1 MESAPDT
8 SDWLGSTGTD
18 WHARAL
24 ADPDQG
30 HFVGIVDDQIVGFA
44 TLAGLEGSGPIE
56 LRRIVVRP
64 DRRGMGHGRALL
76 EAAVARI
83 REVTPRRQI
92 WLDVKR
98 TNTRARALYE
108 SVGFVPAAGVPPF
121 ADADSVAE
129 LDLVVMVNGPDADPE
144 GGPTGPTSRKL
155 DA

>member
-1 MESAPDT
+1 MPDT
-8 SDWLGSTGTD
+8 SNWLGGTGTD
-18 WHARAL
+18 WHTRAL

-30 HFVGIVDDQIVGFA
+30 HFVGLVDDEIVGFA

-56 LRRIVVRP
+56 LRRMVVRP

-76 EAAVARI
+76 EAAVASI
-83 REVTPRRQI
+83 REVTPTRRI

-108 SVGFVPAAGVPPF
+108 SAGFVPAAGVPPF

-129 LDLVVMVNGPDADPE
+129 LDLVVMVNGPDADPR